1 MHNHGPAN
9 ASQGK
14 TGPVSPVI
22 GKWWLEEDRD
32 WSRPVVLQVRV
43 SVSAEELAAAL
54 YSDEYLSPADL
65 AADPNVW
72 GCAAVAVLQAGLDT
86 VEQRVAAIKTAEAE
100 GTLNNPGWL
109 ALCRRRVAEVTTS
122 PASQADAPL
131 PANGAVTPAARV
143 KASRLSGQRPAEA
156 RAPIGV
162 PMCHQSPAAPDQR
175 EAGPVSPVI
184 AGGDWL
190 GDDDRTQTLTLRL
203 RLPISAEELATALY
217 DDHQLCPADLAKD
230 ENVWGFAA
238 VAIVQDGLDAIQRR
252 ADEILVAEARGT
264 LANPAWLATC
274 RRRVA
279 EVTGTTPPS
288 YAAHDGAP
296 SLVRVRTLAEIASP
310 CPAGAQ
316 A

>member
-22 GKWWLEEDRD
+22 GKGWLEEDRD

-100 GTLNNPGWL
+100 GTLINPGWL

-143 KASRLSGQRPAEA
+143 KASRPQR
-156 RAPIGV
+156 
-162 PMCHQSPAAPDQR
+162 AATR
-175 EAGPVSPVI
+175 
-184 AGGDWL
+184 
-190 GDDDRTQTLTLRL
+190 
-203 RLPISAEELATALY
+203 
-217 DDHQLCPADLAKD
+217 
-230 ENVWGFAA
+230 
-238 VAIVQDGLDAIQRR
+238 
-252 ADEILVAEARGT
+252 
-264 LANPAWLATC
+264 
-274 RRRVA
+274 
-279 EVTGTTPPS
+279 
-288 YAAHDGAP
+288 
-296 SLVRVRTLAEIASP
+296 
-310 CPAGAQ
+310 
-316 A
+316 